1 MLHWLDNL
9 NLWLG
14 ANPEW
19 LGLAVFLLACG
30 ECLALVGIL
39 VPGTILL
46 FGAGVLAGSGILSL
60 GETLLLA
67 YTGGVLG
74 DVLSYAFGRHFQQGI
89 RRLPLLRSHPQWLGN
104 AETYMQRY
112 GVSSLLVGRFIGP
125 LRPLLPMVA
134 GMLNMPLAR
143 FAGVS
148 LLAGLGWSVAYLLP
162 GWATGAALRLPLN
175 AGFWPQAGMLAAPLA
190 ALLLFSIH
198 SCMRQQPRA
207 AAMIAGL
214 GASVLLALLLGWERL
229 SDFDHGLMSLVQT
242 QRSPALDALMV
253 ILTKLGD
260 WQTQLAAA
268 ALLGLLL
275 LLMRK
280 WQAAL
285 FATSTLLLT
294 ALANSSLKHLVAR
307 ARPEVLLEPLHS
319 YSLPSGH
326 SSAAF
331 AYCLVLGVL
340 AGRGQPPR
348 WQLTWLFIASLPA
361 SAIAL
366 SRVYLGVHWPTDI
379 LAGALLA
386 STVCAFCL
394 SLCQRRQRLGEIAAP
409 VWWLI
414 IPISAALFSVLASSS
429 LPAALLH
436 YRY

>member
-1 MLHWLDNL
+1 MLHWFDNL
-9 NLWLG
+9 TAWLG

-19 LGLAVFLLACG
+19 LGLAVFLLAFG

-46 FGAGVLAGSGILSL
+46 FGAGVLAGGGILSL

-67 YTGGVLG
+67 YTGGLLG
-74 DVLSYAFGRHFQQGI
+74 DVVSYAIGRHFQQGI
-89 RRLPLLRSHPQWLGN
+89 RRLPLLRSHPQWLGS
-104 AETYMQRY
+104 AETYMHRY

-125 LRPLLPMVA
+125 LRPFLPMVA

-148 LLAGLGWSVAYLLP
+148 LLAGLGWSVAYLVP
-162 GWATGAALRLPLN
+162 GWATGAALRLPLTP
-175 AGFWPQAGMLAAPLA
+175 GFWPQAGMLAVPLA
-190 ALLLFSIH
+190 ALLLLSIH
-198 SCMRQQPRA
+198 SCMRQQPRTA
-207 AAMIAGL
+207 ALIATL
-214 GASVLLALLLGWERL
+214 GASCLLALLLGWRHL
-229 SDFDHGLMSLVQT
+229 SDFDHGLMTLVQT
-242 QRSPALDALMV
+242 ERSPAWDVLMV
-253 ILTKLGD
+253 MLTKLGD

-268 ALLGLLL
+268 VLLSLLL
-275 LLMRK
+275 ILMRK
-280 WQAAL
+280 WQAAV
-285 FATSTLLLT
+285 FASSTLVLT
-294 ALANSSLKHLVAR
+294 ALANSGLKHLLAR

-348 WQLTWLFIASLPA
+348 GQLTWMLIASLPA
-361 SAIAL
+361 CAIAV

-386 STVCAFCL
+386 TTVCALCL
-394 SLCQRRQRLGEIAAP
+394 SLSERRQRLEEIAAP

-414 IPISAALFSVLASSS
+414 IPASAALFIAFASSS

>member
-1 MLHWLDNL
+1 MMHWFDTL
-9 NLWLG
+9 NSWLG

-30 ECLALVGIL
+30 ECLAMVGIL

-46 FGAGVLAGSGILSL
+46 FGVAVLAGSGILGL

-67 YTGGVLG
+67 YSGGLLG
-74 DVLSYAFGRHFQQGI
+74 DALSYAFGRHFQQGI
-89 RRLPLLRSHPQWLGN
+89 RRLPLLRSHPEWLAG
-104 AETYMQRY
+104 AENYMQRF

-125 LRPLLPMVA
+125 LRPFLPMVA
-134 GMLNMPLAR
+134 GMLKMPVPR

-148 LLAGLGWSVAYLLP
+148 LLAGLGWSVAYLVP

-175 AGFWPQAGMLAAPLA
+175 EHFWTQAGFIAAPLA
-190 ALLLFSIH
+190 AFILLSMHL
-198 SCMRQQPRA
+198 CLRQQPRTA
-207 AAMIAGL
+207 AFIGGL
-214 GASVLLALLLGWERL
+214 SSVCLLALLLTWRHF
-229 SDFDHGLMSLVQT
+229 SDLDQGLMSLLQA
-242 QRSPALDALMV
+242 QRSPSMDSLMV
-253 ILTKLGD
+253 LLTKLGD
-260 WQTQLAAA
+260 WQTQVAAA
-268 ALLGLLL
+268 VLLGVLLM
-275 LLMRK
+275 LMRK
-280 WQAAL
+280 WHAAL
-285 FATSTLLLT
+285 FACTTLLGT
-294 ALANSSLKHLVAR
+294 ALANTGLKHLLAR
-307 ARPEVLLEPLHS
+307 ARPDVLLEPLSS

-348 WQLTWLFIASLPA
+348 GQLTWMLMASLPA
-361 SAIAL
+361 CAIAL

-386 STVCAFCL
+386 STVCALCL
-394 SLCQRRQRLGEIAAP
+394 ALSERRQHLQELAAP

-414 IPISAALFSVLASSS
+414 IPASALLFIGFASSS
-429 LPAALLH
+429 LPAAMLH